1 MKGNTTMPNNVY
13 TFTYNE
19 LKNGIPVPA
28 FAASDGLQTASVDT
42 QTLNDLVPIAAF
54 KGTSAGFPDGAG
66 FRLYYNPGA
75 KDVYLCKTNAD
86 GTPLTENG
94 TVTLYDVF
102 KNDVTID
109 YSMSYKIACNY
120 NQFQIQKAQGEMV
133 GDGDQNYFKLDSLFI
148 TDGHTDYDLLNNFT
162 AADGTTKSTETT
174 NETTSESE
182 SQTDA
187 TTEAKTEAETTSEPE
202 TETEAQTEAE
212 TETEAVTEAETQ
224 ALTTVEVTDATP
236 QQGGSSGFLIALVLF
251 LAIFLAGVLTTC
263 IILVRKLREGK
274 NAAPDNSKFEKREK
288 DYQDEIVRLAKEN
301 DRLKSEL
308 DNHRNN
314 SDDE

>member
-1 MKGNTTMPNNVY
+1 MPNNVY

-28 FAASDGLQTASVDT
+28 FSASDGLQTASVDT

-54 KGTSAGFPDGAG
+54 KGTSKGFPDGAG

-109 YSMSYKIACNY
+109 FSMSYTIACNY

-133 GDGDQNYFKLDSLFI
+133 GDGDQNYFKLDNLFM

-162 AADGTTKSTETT
+162 AADGSARSTEA
-174 NETTSESE
+174 TSETQAE

-187 TTEAKTEAETTSEPE
+187 ATEAKTEAETTAEPG
-202 TETEAQTEAE
+202 TETEAQTETE

-224 ALTTVEVTDATP
+224 AITTVEVTEAAP
-236 QQGGSSGFLIALVLF
+236 QEQGGSSGFLIALVIF
-251 LAIFLAGVLTTC
+251 LTIFLAGVLTTC
-263 IILVRKLREGK
+263 IILVKKLRESG
-274 NAAPDNSKFEKREK
+274 NTAPTAPDTSKFEKREK
-288 DYQDEIVRLAKEN
+288 DYQDEIVRLAREN

-314 SDDE
+314 YDDE